1 MLWQVHLLLQKPSS
15 RRTVTGALM
24 DARQHAHVFVQ
35 DAHLLVMLRIVTI
48 RVITPVKLLA
58 QELVTEPAL
67 EDAAVILSTID

>member
-1 MLWQVHLLLQKPSS
+1 
-15 RRTVTGALM
+15 M

-67 EDAAVILSTID
+67 EDVAVILSTID